1 VGTFVTN
8 PIAICHPFAN
18 LHQEA
23 SAASLYGSR
32 HPITIPLL
40 NYILHQPI
48 NPAPAFTKY
57 LYIRY
62 KPAKSTKLKNKL
74 LKAVPVTYHDRSLET
89 KFQIAGSC
97 PGLATFPWFSTYW
110 LHEHYVSG
118 LHREKLEIEIDRRK
132 IEIRVELVCPWRS
145 WGHWSL
151 IWNISAYQHPFFC
164 SRWRKY
170 FIYNNIHFLRYFRW
184 NRTFLL
190 QLHYNLH
197 AKVVKSCQL
206 YEHLG
211 NLEEFNI
218 FNLCRFCN
226 GILQ

>member
-74 LKAVPVTYHDRSLET
+74 LKAIPVTYHDRSLET

-97 PGLATFPWFSTYW
+97 PGLAKFPWFSTYW

-145 WGHWSL
+145 WGYWSL

-170 FIYNNIHFLRYFRW
+170 WKKTYAYIEMSKKTHFFEESLTHVRW
-184 NRTFLL
+184 RPPKCMVLITDTTSFFHDHTSL
-190 QLHYNLH
+190 
-197 AKVVKSCQL
+197 
-206 YEHLG
+206 
-211 NLEEFNI
+211 
-218 FNLCRFCN
+218 
-226 GILQ
+226 